1 MGQRLIYEV
10 KITMADG
17 SEKITSGRSKKGSG
31 SKVSK
36 NKGQSS
42 GKGRVIKLTDAKH
55 VDTARLKGLTQD
67 DVIFA
72 MDIGT
77 RTVVGV
83 IGVQEEQCFRILA
96 TEVCEH
102 KSRAMIDG
110 QVHDIEQVALTASE
124 VKRRL
129 EARIGF
135 KLERVAIAAAGR
147 VLRTSQVKVEK
158 NLEQGVAVD
167 ADFVS
172 SLEIEGI
179 QRAQMMLDEEL
190 AEEDKTQF
198 YCVGYSVI
206 NYYLNGYV
214 ISKLTGHKG
223 KTAGVDLL
231 ATFLPLIVVDS
242 LYSVVNKIGL
252 EVASLTLEPIAA
264 INATIPPD
272 LRLLNLALVDIG
284 AGTSDIALTRDGSV
298 FAYAMASIA
307 GDEITEKISQRYLV
321 DFATGEKIKLAL
333 SSKKESISF
342 TDILKIKH
350 TITTEDVLKDI
361 DETIQLLATTISQ
374 KILEFNHKAPNA
386 IFLVGGG
393 SRIPVLSKLIAQQLG
408 LPEDRVVVRSRDVI
422 KGMKYD
428 DKKLSGPE
436 SITPYGIAVTAQMY
450 SGKDF
455 LSVTVNERKIKLFN
469 SKKLTVAD
477 ALILYGFDA
486 ENLIGRSGRGIT
498 FSINDDVRRV
508 RGEFG
513 KAAEI
518 FVNGKS
524 TGLDAA
530 ISYGDNITVIPA
542 EDGKNASV
550 KAYELTSDYYTGLV
564 KLNGSPVDISTV
576 ITINGIPA
584 KKDADINDGD
594 IVRIY
599 RIKTLGDLLEAA
611 GFTGMEAYDIDVNG
625 NAAVDTGYVLKD
637 RDQVSCVVKQKK
649 ADNSGKRDLVEDDI
663 DIGTDTGTGIDIG
676 TGTGTGSEDMND
688 DKGLYDDGTERDVPI
703 NEGPGSFM
711 EITVNGRI
719 TRIRDKESQ
728 HIFVDIFNYIDFDLS
743 KPQGNIELK
752 LNGKP
757 AAFTDRIKQGDN
769 IEIYWKKSIS
779 DI

>member
-1 MGQRLIYEV
+1 
-10 KITMADG
+10 MADG
-17 SEKITSGRSKKGSG
+17 SEKITSGRSKRNSG
-31 SKVSK
+31 SPVKQ
-36 NKGQSS
+36 NKGTA
-42 GKGRVIKLTDAKH
+42 GRKGRIIKLTDAKH
-55 VDTARLKGLTQD
+55 ADTAKLKDLTQD
-67 DVIFA
+67 NVIFA

-77 RTVVGV
+77 RTVIGV

-102 KSRAMIDG
+102 KSRAMMDG
-110 QVHDIEQVALTASE
+110 QVHDIEQVAATASE
-124 VKRRL
+124 VKKKL

-135 KLERVAIAAAGR
+135 KLKRVAIAAAGR

-158 NLEQGVAVD
+158 NLEQGIEID
-167 ADFVS
+167 SDFVS

-190 AEEDKTQF
+190 ADVDKTQF

-206 NYYLNGYV
+206 NYYLNGYM

-242 LYSVVNKIGL
+242 LYSVVNRIGL

-298 FAYAMASIA
+298 YAYAMASIA
-307 GDEITEKISQRYLV
+307 GDEITERISQRYLV
-321 DFATGEKIKLAL
+321 DFSTGEKIKIAL
-333 SSKKESISF
+333 SSKKENIVF
-342 TDILKIKH
+342 TDILKIRH
-350 TITTEDVLKDI
+350 TIAAADVLRDI
-361 DETIQLLATTISQ
+361 EESIQLLATTISQ
-374 KILEFNHKAPNA
+374 KILEFNQKAPNA

-393 SRIPVLSKLIAQQLG
+393 SRIPLLPQMIAQQLG

-422 KGMKYD
+422 KGLKYD

-436 SITPYGIAVTAQMY
+436 SITPYGISVTAQMY

-477 ALILYGFDA
+477 ALIIYGFDA

-498 FSINDDVRRV
+498 FSVNDDVRRV

-518 FVNGKS
+518 FVNGKLTS
-524 TGLDAA
+524 LDAA
-530 ISYGDNITVIPA
+530 ISFGDNITVIPA

-550 KAYELTSDYYTGLV
+550 KAYELTSDYYTGSV
-564 KLNGSPVDISTV
+564 KLNGNPVDISTV
-576 ITINGIPA
+576 ITINGIPSN
-584 KKDADINDGD
+584 KDTDINDGD

-599 RIKTLGDLLEAA
+599 RIKTLGDLLVAA
-611 GFTGMEAYDIDVNG
+611 GFTAMEAYDIDVNG
-625 NAAVDTGYVLKD
+625 TSADDLDYVLKD
-637 RDQVSCVVKQKK
+637 RDQVSCTKKTEKIDNFVKQ
-649 ADNSGKRDLVEDDI
+649 DLVDDEVSTGGEKLNDNNRLNDVQAGSDMLI
-663 DIGTDTGTGIDIG
+663 DE
-676 TGTGTGSEDMND
+676 SRASY
-688 DKGLYDDGTERDVPI
+688 L
-703 NEGPGSFM
+703 

-719 TRIRDKESQ
+719 TRIKDNGSQ

-743 KPQGNIELK
+743 KPQGTIALK
-752 LNGKP
+752 LNGKQ

-769 IEIYWKKSIS
+769 IEIYWKRSNS